1 MPQSSAKSYLH
12 VIFSTK
18 HREPI
23 LADAWREE
31 LFSVL
36 GGAANALGCQSILVG
51 GVADHVHLLF
61 QLGRTISIADAVGK
75 IKSNSS
81 LWVNRTRGLGTHF
94 HWQAGYAAFSV
105 SHSLLD
111 RLREYIRQQEE
122 HHKKRTFQDEVRAW
136 LTKYEAEYDERYV
149 WD

>member
-1 MPQSSAKSYLH
+1 MPQSLAKSYLH

-81 LWVNRTRGLGTHF
+81 LRVNRTRGLGTHF